1 MQNNFISYIYLIHVQ
16 TTCIWYSKSIYSC
29 WFFLINKVNII
40 IDTLIHITAN
50 ISPRPILSLWP
61 SALMLIMEYWTNTS
75 CDMENGMHVLFSIY
89 FFISIYLSFAK
100 IKVTAIPVDSLDSLY
115 TFQTQATKI
124 PEYSVSRILT
134 TLLPRYLI
142 QQT

>member
-1 MQNNFISYIYLIHVQ
+1 MISYIYLIHVQ
-16 TTCIWYSKSIYSC
+16 TTCTWYLKYINSC

-40 IDTLIHITAN
+40 IDTLIHITAST
-50 ISPRPILSLWP
+50 SPRPILSLRP
-61 SALMLIMEYWTNTS
+61 SALMLIMEYWTYTS

-89 FFISIYLSFAK
+89 FFISIYFLFAK
-100 IKVTAIPVDSLDSLY
+100 IKETAIPVDSLDSLY
-115 TFQTQATKI
+115 TYQTQATKI